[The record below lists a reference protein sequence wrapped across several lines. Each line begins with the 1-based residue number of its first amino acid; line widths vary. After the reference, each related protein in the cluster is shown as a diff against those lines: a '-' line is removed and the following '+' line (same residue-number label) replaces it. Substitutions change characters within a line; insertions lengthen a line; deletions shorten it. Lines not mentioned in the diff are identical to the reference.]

1 MKMID
6 SIRKFYRY
14 NVFTYYL
21 CYPLRSLYNIFFFY
35 LIPDKIALQVK
46 FRKRH
51 GYKLD
56 FNNLNT
62 FSEKLQWLK
71 LYNRKP
77 WYSDCVDK
85 FKVREY
91 VTQKLGTDK
100 YLIPLFFET
109 THWKDIKPENMPNEP
124 FVIKCNHDN
133 NSYKIIYDKTKE
145 DWKALRLFYRRR
157 LSARSFFWAN
167 REWPYKNVK
176 PRVIVEGLLSSTG
189 NEYKLQEYKFHCFN
203 GQIKVINFNEK
214 DVDGKMWYRYL
225 NKNYE
230 VIDEKYS
237 MGSTYELK
245 KNFTPP
251 LVAKEMSELAL
262 KIAADFEYNI
272 RVDIYHVD
280 GKLYVGELTFF
291 DGAGWDKITPYEWN
305 LELGSYLHLPVDKN

>member
-1 MKMID
+1 MID

-157 LSARSFFWAN
+157 LSARSFF
-167 REWPYKNVK
+167 
-176 PRVIVEGLLSSTG
+176 L
-189 NEYKLQEYKFHCFN
+189 
-203 GQIKVINFNEK
+203 
-214 DVDGKMWYRYL
+214 GK
-225 NKNYE
+225 
-230 VIDEKYS
+230 
-237 MGSTYELK
+237 
-245 KNFTPP
+245 
-251 LVAKEMSELAL
+251 
-262 KIAADFEYNI
+262 
-272 RVDIYHVD
+272 
-280 GKLYVGELTFF
+280 
-291 DGAGWDKITPYEWN
+291 
-305 LELGSYLHLPVDKN
+305 